1 MPYTNT
7 LPITVLA
14 NVTGLPGT
22 FNATG
27 FSSDICCRQETYM
40 GFTFFFRDFQTLDLI
55 REHVLPVIGLR
66 RYINIWSAG
75 CSTGQE
81 PYTIAILLRENMGP
95 MLFRNVKLFAT
106 DIDETDQYGTII
118 KNGSYPA
125 KELERIPKEIFERHF
140 CPDPNRPENYLV
152 NEEIRKRVEFVKHNL
167 LTLKP
172 VRDDLSLIVCKNVLL
187 HFTEEERINVL
198 KMYYHAL
205 NDSGFLIVEH
215 TQKMPECLRG
225 HFEQVV
231 SYAQLFRKVNGKE

>member
-1 MPYTNT
+1 MLCLVLCICKLA
-7 LPITVLA
+7 LPVRSP
-14 NVTGLPGT
+14 V
-22 FNATG
+22 FNCKRIFPSG
-27 FSSDICCRQETYM
+27 RCFRQDYYM

-55 REHVLPVIGLR
+55 REYVLPVIGLR

-95 MLFRNVKLFAT
+95 MLFRNVKLLAT
-106 DIDETDQYGTII
+106 DIDENNEYGTII
-118 KNGSYPA
+118 RNGSYPA
-125 KELERIPKEIFERHF
+125 KELERIPPEIFKRYF
-140 CPDPNRPENYLV
+140 APLPDKPDYCLID
-152 NEEIRKRVEFVKHNL
+152 EEIRKRVEFQQHNL
-167 LTLKP
+167 LNLLP

-205 NDSGFLIVEH
+205 NESGFLIVEH
-215 TQKMPECLRG
+215 TQKMPDALKG

-231 SYAQLFRKVNGKE
+231 PYAQLFRKVNGRK